1 MPTSSITKNFV
12 ISGQEQVE
20 KFVDA
25 LEASANDTMPRVADL
40 FYSES
45 NIQYLEKIV
54 RDINSGKA
62 HFSEHDL
69 FEKDE

>member
-12 ISGQEQVE
+12 ISGKEQVE
-20 KFVDA
+20 KFIDA
-25 LEASANDTMPRVADL
+25 PEDS
-40 FYSES
+40 FYSEN

-69 FEKDE
+69 LE

>member
-12 ISGQEQVE
+12 ISGKEQVE
-20 KFVDA
+20 KFIDA
-25 LEASANDTMPRVADL
+25 PEDS
-40 FYSES
+40 FYSEN

-69 FEKDE
+69 LEEDE